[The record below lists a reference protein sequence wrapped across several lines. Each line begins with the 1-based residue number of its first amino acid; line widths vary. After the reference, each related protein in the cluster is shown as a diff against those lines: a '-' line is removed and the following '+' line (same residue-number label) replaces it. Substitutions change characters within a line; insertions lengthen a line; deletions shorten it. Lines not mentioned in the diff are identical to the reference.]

1 MLEFVHGDMFETPVD
16 IRVNTVNCVGVMGAG
31 VALAFK
37 QRYPEMF
44 RDYQRDCKEGRVK
57 PGAMHV
63 WRSLSG
69 DWVIN
74 FPTKRDW
81 REPSR
86 YEDID
91 SGLDDLRRYLDEV
104 GPVRIALPA
113 LGCGNGGLDW
123 QRVSGMIRGKLD
135 GVDAHVLVFAPAI
148 SRQAGR
154 AAAEA
159 PTPDERKGAEQ
170 LGFTILELDTA
181 RPLGGAASIYAAGSP
196 DRLSGSWIALLP
208 SRAPGERELQAL
220 RSIAAGL
227 AGRGSS
233 VTIAL
238 VHGSRASE
246 EVADIFTT
254 QGVATVLLLPFGVL
268 TRKTIAKLARP
279 ERAIPLTLASLA
291 PASAKWSRPL
301 FAQTMELLRANA
313 AVVLLSDPEPAWL
326 GNKGLAK
333 WGQVPISYIRYEAT
347 PPLVREALASVDAKA
362 IGRRGED
369 GAPNLDHLVGG
380 RRHSLKPIDGG
391 QTTASQS
398 AHADTRKT
406 ESDTLTVVL
415 DNCADEAKQA
425 LLAALLR
432 TRLEKLAVTIT
443 IPSDIS
449 DADRRCL
456 SRVGFHSRQIT
467 PPPGKSAAATSHR
480 RTRDVR
486 AALP

>member
-69 DWVIN
+69 DWVVN

-86 YEDID
+86 YEDIN

-135 GVDAHVLVFAPAI
+135 GVDAHVLVFAPAAP
-148 SRQAGR
+148 REAGR
-154 AAAEA
+154 PAAKAA
-159 PTPDERKGAEQ
+159 TPGERKGAEQ

-181 RPLGGAASIYAAGSP
+181 RPPNAPPSIYAAGSP

-220 RSIAAGL
+220 RSIAAEL
-227 AGRGSS
+227 ARRDTN

-246 EVADIFTT
+246 GVADVFAT
-254 QGVATVLLLPFGVL
+254 QGIATVLLLPFGVL
-268 TRKTIAKLARP
+268 TRKTIAKLASP
-279 ERAIPLTLASLA
+279 ERAAPLTLASLA

-301 FAQTMELLRANA
+301 FAQTMELLRTNA
-313 AVVLLSDPEPAWL
+313 AVVLLSDPEPDWL

-347 PPLVREALASVDAKA
+347 SPLVREALASVDARA

-380 RRHSLKPIDGG
+380 RRRSLKPIDGG
-391 QTTASQS
+391 QTPASQS
-398 AHADTRKT
+398 AHAETPQM

-415 DNCADEAKQA
+415 DHCADEAKRA

-432 TRLEKLAVTIT
+432 TKLEKLALTIK

-449 DADRRCL
+449 DADRRRL
-456 SRVGFHSRQIT
+456 SELGFI
-467 PPPGKSAAATSHR
+467 
-480 RTRDVR
+480 R
-486 AALP
+486 AK

>member
-44 RDYQRDCKEGRVK
+44 RDYQRDCKDGRVMA
-57 PGAMHV
+57 GAMHV

-69 DWVIN
+69 DWIIN

-91 SGLDDLRRYLDEV
+91 SGLDALRRYLDGV

-113 LGCGNGGLDW
+113 LGCGHGGLDW
-123 QRVSGMIRGKLD
+123 QRVSGMIRDKLG
-135 GVDAHVLVFAPAI
+135 GVDAHVLVFGPAA

-154 AAAEA
+154 AAVEA
-159 PTPDERKGAEQ
+159 PTADEREGAEQ
-170 LGFTILELDTA
+170 LGFTILEPDTA
-181 RPLGGAASIYAAGSP
+181 GALDALPSIYATGSS

-220 RSIAAGL
+220 RSIATEL
-227 AGRGSS
+227 ARRDAN

-246 EVADIFTT
+246 EVADIFATR
-254 QGVATVLLLPFGVL
+254 GIATVLLLPFGVL
-268 TRKTIAKLARP
+268 TRKTIAKLASP
-279 ERAIPLTLASLA
+279 ERAVPLTLASLA
-291 PASAKWSRPL
+291 PAGAKWSRPL

-313 AVVLLSDPEPAWL
+313 AAVLLSDPEPDWL
-326 GNKGLAK
+326 RNKGLAK
-333 WGQVPISYIRYEAT
+333 WGHVPISYIRYEAA

-369 GAPNLDHLVGG
+369 GTPNLDHLVGE
-380 RRHSLKPIDGG
+380 RRRNLKPIDGG

-398 AHADTRKT
+398 GCADTSQT
-406 ESDTLTVVL
+406 EGDTLTVVF
-415 DNCADEAKQA
+415 DYCADEAKQA
-425 LLAALLR
+425 LFATLLQ
-432 TRLEKLAVTIT
+432 TKLEKLAVTIK
-443 IPSDIS
+443 IPSHIS

-456 SRVGFHSRQIT
+456 SELGFIRS
-467 PPPGKSAAATSHR
+467 K
-480 RTRDVR
+480 
-486 AALP
+486 